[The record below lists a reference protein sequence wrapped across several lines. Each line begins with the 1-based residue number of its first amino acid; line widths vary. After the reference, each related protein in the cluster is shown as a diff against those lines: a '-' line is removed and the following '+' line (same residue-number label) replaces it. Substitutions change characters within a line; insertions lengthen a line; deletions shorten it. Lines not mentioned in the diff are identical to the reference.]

1 MGSECFKAA
10 NGLEQREDLD
20 GHIPLD
26 LLARPGCDT
35 ATKVVLVGPGGSGK
49 SSLCSCIATCQ
60 MDHQL
65 PLGLQ
70 LAGAQIDDTTLRI
83 WDVPGWDTDEFV
95 AMNFLGQDLP
105 QDVNSSSSW
114 LVVVVALGERCGG
127 SADQMEWQN
136 QDILAELTRYTGRV
150 SDDPLIAVVG
160 NNFHRDHLI
169 GPANPILERLA
180 TAVGACFFAEV
191 NVKTGTNVKR
201 FFKRLAHNTSRCAI
215 DHEERKSSSLSQ
227 LAQLDSRSSN

>member
-1 MGSECFKAA
+1 MGSQCFKAA
-10 NGLEQREDLD
+10 NDVEQRD

-26 LLARPGCDT
+26 LLVRPGCAT

-70 LAGAQIDDTTLRI
+70 LAGAQIGDTALQI

-95 AMNFLGQDLP
+95 AMNFLGQNLP
-105 QDVNSSSSW
+105 QDVNSGNSW

-160 NNFHRDHLI
+160 NNFRRHLFD

-180 TAVGACFFAEV
+180 TAVGACFFAEL
-191 NVKTGTNVKR
+191 NVKTGTNVKP
-201 FFKRLAHNTSRCAI
+201 FFKQLAHNTSRCAI
-215 DHEERKSSSLSQ
+215 DREERKKKS
-227 LAQLDSRSSN
+227 DPTIIDH